1 MEIRVL
7 VPEQYRATD
16 GEIYSIVHDNPFALL
31 VTNGAL
37 TPFATHL
44 PALIEPEPAN
54 LAAAERSLVG
64 TTVLGHLNR
73 SNPHWERLRA
83 GGSSTLIF
91 QGPNAYVSPTIYQKT
106 PAAPTWNFMVVHLRG
121 EVTPLTTTDEAL
133 EVVRRTVRHL
143 EHVHSGSWDMT
154 GSQDYFGQLIP
165 GVGAWRMHVTS
176 VEGMVKL
183 SQEQPSEVRQRVV
196 TAFSSSP
203 AEPHR
208 VLAPLIA
215 SHGGRADSGS
225 GRCPA

>member
-1 MEIRVL
+1 ML

-16 GEIYSIVHDNPFALL
+16 GEIFSIVHDNPFALL
-31 VTNGAL
+31 ATNGDL

-83 GGSSTLIF
+83 GGSSTLVF
-91 QGPNAYVSPTIYQKT
+91 QGPNAYVSPTVYQTT
-106 PAAPTWNFMVVHLRG
+106 PAAPTWDFTVVHLRG
-121 EVTPLTTTDEAL
+121 EVTPLGTTDEAL

-143 EHVHSGSWDMT
+143 ERVHSGSWDMA
-154 GSQDYFGQLIP
+154 GSQDYFGQLIA

-176 VEGMVKL
+176 AEGMVKL
-183 SQEQPSEVRQRVV
+183 SQEQPREVRQRVV
-196 TAFSSSP
+196 TAFAGSP
-203 AEPHR
+203 AESHR
-208 VLAPLIA
+208 ALAPLID
-215 SHGGRADSGS
+215 SHGDPADRVS